1 MKYDKLKKDTKI
13 KLWLSRIGAKP
24 NTVKSYI
31 LGMQEYTEFT
41 KMTPYGLILK
51 AEADIKAGKLMR
63 ERIMTLLI
71 TEYREFLE
79 QKGLAP
85 MTIKGK
91 MTAVCSFYKTN
102 QIDLPVLPRCVFKAR
117 AQKKRRTIPTKE
129 DIQEILK
136 HADILERAIILV
148 GVSSGLAV
156 NEIANLKIGEYHE
169 GNDEK
174 TKITT
179 LHLVREKVDYEFIT
193 CLSPEATKAVDD
205 YLAYRERKTTTY
217 RENREHQLE
226 KQRIVSDEGYLFIKR
241 NISDKYLTYKHD
253 KKKTKAQNDKIREN
267 MRKIDTESIITMYR
281 RLNEEAQK
289 STPAGEWNVIRSHT
303 MRKYFN
309 STMLNAGASMFLVDY
324 CMGHQLDATHET
336 YFQGQPQ
343 KVRERYSEYVHH
355 LIIQKEPDEAVLKK
369 YEEEVKR
376 NKELEADAIKLAVER
391 TEVQKMKEEL
401 EGMKKSFHDFI
412 ADKPP
417 ITKEFLDSVLR
428 GDTQENKL
436 KNKK

>member
-1 MKYDKLKKDTKI
+1 
-13 KLWLSRIGAKP
+13 
-24 NTVKSYI
+24 
-31 LGMQEYTEFT
+31 
-41 KMTPYGLILK
+41 MTPDGLILE

-71 TEYREFLE
+71 TEFREFLE

-156 NEIANLKIGEYHE
+156 NEIANLKIGDYHE

-241 NISDKYLTYKHD
+241 HISDKYLTYKHD

-289 STPAGEWNVIRSHT
+289 STHAGEWNVIRSHT

-355 LIIQKEPDEAVLKK
+355 LIIQKEPDEAIIKK
-369 YEEEVKR
+369 YEEEVK
-376 NKELEADAIKLAVER
+376 
-391 TEVQKMKEEL
+391 
-401 EGMKKSFHDFI
+401 
-412 ADKPP
+412 
-417 ITKEFLDSVLR
+417 
-428 GDTQENKL
+428 

>member
-1 MKYDKLKKDTKI
+1 MLDCMKYDKLKQDTKI
-13 KLWLSRIGAKP
+13 RLWLSRIGAKS

-31 LGMQEYTEFT
+31 LGMQEYTEYT
-41 KMTPYGLILK
+41 KMTLDELILE
-51 AEADIKAGKLMR
+51 AEADIRAGKLMR
-63 ERIMTLLI
+63 ERNVTLLI

-79 QKGLAP
+79 TKGIAP

-102 QIDLPVLPRCVFKAR
+102 QIDLPVLPRSVFKAK
-117 AQKKRRTIPTKE
+117 AQKKRRTIPAKE

-136 HADILERAIILV
+136 HADILERAIIIV

-156 NEIANLKIGEYHE
+156 NEIANLKIGDYRS
-169 GNDEK
+169 GYDEK

-205 YLAYRERKTTTY
+205 YLEYRSRKTTTY
-217 RENREHQLE
+217 RENRENQLE
-226 KQRIVSDEGYLFIKR
+226 KQRVVSDDGYLFIKR
-241 NISDKYLTYKHD
+241 HIPDKYLTYKYD
-253 KKKTKAQNDKIREN
+253 KKKTKAHNDKIRED

-309 STMLNAGASMFLVDY
+309 STMLNAGAFY
-324 CMGHQLDATHET
+324 IPTPP
-336 YFQGQPQ
+336 F
-343 KVRERYSEYVHH
+343 K
-355 LIIQKEPDEAVLKK
+355 
-369 YEEEVKR
+369 
-376 NKELEADAIKLAVER
+376 
-391 TEVQKMKEEL
+391 
-401 EGMKKSFHDFI
+401 FFI
-412 ADKPP
+412 
-417 ITKEFLDSVLR
+417 EF
-428 GDTQENKL
+428 G
-436 KNKK
+436 